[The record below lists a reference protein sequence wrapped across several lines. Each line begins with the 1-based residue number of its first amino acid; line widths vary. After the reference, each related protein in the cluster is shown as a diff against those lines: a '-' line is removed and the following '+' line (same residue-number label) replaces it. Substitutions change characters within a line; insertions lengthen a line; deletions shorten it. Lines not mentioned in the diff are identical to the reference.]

1 MGIVDRIRKK
11 YRETREKYRAKQ
23 KENKLLKTKDDE
35 LVVNMLPAEE
45 DNSKIDIHRVVKTME
60 NPENMAEVVK
70 NNLEELMKQDVV
82 KDTLKHLQ
90 DEAVIDILQENKK
103 DLEQQGKM
111 ALAIQAIDDPN
122 KRLEIVE
129 DNLKHLTPL
138 ETATV
143 LKTVEEQRK
152 EKKIENR
159 KIKAASEQILRM
171 LVQYG
176 HISQVDIRELTLS
189 LKEESSKLAII
200 KLCLAK
206 INQYDIDKKKNITS
220 RAKTKMVYEILKITN
235 LTMEE
240 KIKFL
245 KESVQEEEL
254 LSGSE
259 CVDIKQDLE
268 QENVR
273 LEEEEKDRKARMSP
287 KGEGEGKE

>member
-129 DNLKHLTPL
+129 NNLKHLTPL

-159 KIKAASEQILRM
+159 KIKAASEQFLRM
-171 LVQYG
+171 LVQFG

>member
-35 LVVNMLPAEE
+35 FVVNMLPAEE

-122 KRLEIVE
+122 KRLKIVE
-129 DNLKHLTPL
+129 DNLRHLTPL

>member
-152 EKKIENR
+152 EKKI
-159 KIKAASEQILRM
+159 
-171 LVQYG
+171 
-176 HISQVDIRELTLS
+176 
-189 LKEESSKLAII
+189 
-200 KLCLAK
+200 
-206 INQYDIDKKKNITS
+206 
-220 RAKTKMVYEILKITN
+220 
-235 LTMEE
+235 
-240 KIKFL
+240 
-245 KESVQEEEL
+245 
-254 LSGSE
+254 
-259 CVDIKQDLE
+259 
-268 QENVR
+268 
-273 LEEEEKDRKARMSP
+273 
-287 KGEGEGKE
+287 